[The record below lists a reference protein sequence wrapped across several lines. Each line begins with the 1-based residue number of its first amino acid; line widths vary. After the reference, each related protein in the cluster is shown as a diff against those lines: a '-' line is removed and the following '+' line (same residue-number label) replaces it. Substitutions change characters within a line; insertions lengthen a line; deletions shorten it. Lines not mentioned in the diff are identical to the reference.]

1 MEIQAERGKTDGRGG
16 GAPGWGPVNKRR
28 SVEQAGFPA
37 NQI

>member
-1 MEIQAERGKTDGRGG
+1 MEIQAERENRWAGG
-16 GAPGWGPVNKRR
+16 TGWGPVNKRR